1 MTCHPLYQFAAAG
14 DRGTAA
20 ERYLGGSGGGG
31 GGGGGGGHIGLSN
44 IGLNNPGGVQA

>member
-31 GGGGGGGHIGLSN
+31 EEGRGHIGLSN